1 MAKKTIAI
9 IGATSRMG
17 SAIAK
22 IIAKG
27 NYRLL
32 LFSDDRKKLNSLAG
46 EIRITNPS
54 VEIDC
59 MDCAA
64 NASWEADIIIPAIPF
79 SVQNEIAKKIQP
91 YANRKI
97 VISISGSLNEPGS
110 DLGITSYEELQKLLP
125 GAKIVKT
132 FDASFRTKSFQPAID
147 GNQMDKNIA
156 TVNEERLE
164 DILEI
169 LKIAEIDYT

>member
-9 IGATSRMG
+9 IGATSKMG
-17 SAIAK
+17 SATAK
-22 IIAKG
+22 IIAKA

-32 LFSDDRKKLNSLAG
+32 LFGYDRKKLNSLAE

-79 SVQNEIAKKIQP
+79 SVQNEIAQKIQTEMTFP
-91 YANRKI
+91 GQIKVT
-97 VISISGSLNEPGS
+97 VIRE
-110 DLGITSYEELQKLLP
+110 KR
-125 GAKIVKT
+125 AV
-132 FDASFRTKSFQPAID
+132 
-147 GNQMDKNIA
+147 NIA
-156 TVNEERLE
+156 R
-164 DILEI
+164 
-169 LKIAEIDYT
+169 

>member
-9 IGATSRMG
+9 IGATSKMG

-32 LFSDDRKKLNSLAG
+32 LFGDDRKKLNSLAE

-79 SVQNEIAKKIQP
+79 SVQNEIAQKIQP

-97 VISISGSLNEPGS
+97 VISISDSLNEPDG
-110 DLGITSYEELQKLLP
+110 DLEITSYEELQKLLP
-125 GAKIVKT
+125 GAKIVKGS
-132 FDASFRTKSFQPAID
+132 DASFHTKSFQPSID
-147 GNQMDKNIA
+147 SNQLDENVA
-156 TVNEERLE
+156 TVNEEALQ

-169 LKIAEIDYT
+169 LKLAEIDYT